1 MLFGMILPVLIIFV
15 GALFLVR
22 LKGFFI
28 FHPVKCARRLRQRMK
43 DKEARRSLFLALAGT
58 LGVGNIFGV
67 AAGILIGGAGSLFW
81 LALATVFSAVIKYAE
96 ATLSASLS
104 GEDRGGIHK
113 ALAHIFPRCG
123 SFLGALY
130 AGLAVLLAFLMGSA
144 MQSSALASCAE
155 AALDI
160 PIGLSSLIFLFAVII
175 SVAGKSEKI
184 AKITEKV
191 IPLTTIIYIIMA
203 LSVIFVN
210 ISRIPQTLSLIV
222 KSAFAPAS
230 VGGGAL
236 SFLFSKGLSEGFARG
251 TLSNEAGTGT
261 SSLAHSRTSTS
272 EPSMAGLAG
281 IVEVFFDTGL
291 LCVLTG
297 LAILTSVDNVSSF
310 SSPMKLVTAAFYS
323 SLGEAG
329 GALLL
334 LSVFLF
340 AYSTVICWYYYG
352 VECFS
357 FLTRKAT
364 HKLFSL
370 VFFAF
375 IPIGAVV
382 GEIRLIPF
390 TDTVI
395 LFMSLLTLSSLIISS
410 DEICRRTEEAGL
422 MKRKRKREL

>member
-1 MLFGMILPVLIIFV
+1 MLLGMILPLLIIFV

-22 LKGFFI
+22 LEGFFI

-43 DKEARRSLFLALAGT
+43 DKEARRSLFLALA
-58 LGVGNIFGV
+58 
-67 AAGILIGGAGSLFW
+67 
-81 LALATVFSAVIKYAE
+81 TVFSAVIIYAE
-96 ATLSASLS
+96 ATLSASFS

-130 AGLAVLLAFLMGSA
+130 AGLTVLLAFLMGSA
-144 MQSSALASCAE
+144 IQSSALASCAE

-236 SFLFSKGLSEGFARG
+236 REGDEQLCDYYFGNLDIFRMVCATDVQQPFSPTKTYLRDD
-251 TLSNEAGTGT
+251 
-261 SSLAHSRTSTS
+261 
-272 EPSMAGLAG
+272 PY
-281 IVEVFFDTGL
+281 
-291 LCVLTG
+291 
-297 LAILTSVDNVSSF
+297 DNQS
-310 SSPMKLVTAAFYS
+310 
-323 SLGEAG
+323 GEAEYED
-329 GALLL
+329 APLH
-334 LSVFLF
+334 
-340 AYSTVICWYYYG
+340 
-352 VECFS
+352 FS
-357 FLTRKAT
+357 DTTR
-364 HKLFSL
+364 HK
-370 VFFAF
+370 
-375 IPIGAVV
+375 
-382 GEIRLIPF
+382 
-390 TDTVI
+390 
-395 LFMSLLTLSSLIISS
+395 SLLGA
-410 DEICRRTEEAGL
+410 EEC
-422 MKRKRKREL
+422 